1 MGTEIHLIA
10 KGEDFSPELWERI
23 YEESLVLLE
32 NFPARLMRF
41 KVEKAGGRKRYCYSP
56 DIVSNRYKPDEHWT
70 VSGDMSSLQRAE
82 AFDLYRHH
90 SRQFPDE
97 GSFSRPANSHDV
109 LWRHPDG
116 DLDSHFGN
124 GRLLWDSKTQGRPY
138 HFALLAV
145 GMLVESRCSHGA
157 CVTGDIDREQA
168 EQVASWANGVLEEP
182 IDLPVCVDPGR
193 LYRRV
198 FELYSDHQL
207 GMRRS
212 SALFR
217 GAQEELWVAI
227 VSHAGVSTLR
237 GWFAECLDSFES
249 LHILGAVD
257 HVIRYLESTGDVHG
271 LIEVVQGLASRGD
284 RERDA
289 FSLEIL
295 LERLCSHFITIP
307 PAERQVVPAEGA
319 ASPPENTSEESV
331 WEILLTLARSGM
343 APKAY
348 VPANELLEH
357 FCEAEPHLRER
368 FADIIRKSEQSCRE
382 KLQGV
387 AETLDGRVSNG
398 EPADSGDDSTPD
410 SSPTGEDFLL
420 KEIADQTPRYPEEER
435 LARTTGE
442 ALRNRLLS
450 SSVLAQI
457 TSGDALLPALYRVT
471 RENEIVL
478 TARSWE
484 TIDSLEDE
492 EVLKHLLALA
502 YVGERELHF
511 CDWRRYLLEHPRLWN
526 VLAGRVASESSSG

>member
-1 MGTEIHLIA
+1 M
-10 KGEDFSPELWERI
+10 
-23 YEESLVLLE
+23 
-32 NFPARLMRF
+32 
-41 KVEKAGGRKRYCYSP
+41 
-56 DIVSNRYKPDEHWT
+56 
-70 VSGDMSSLQRAE
+70 
-82 AFDLYRHH
+82 
-90 SRQFPDE
+90 
-97 GSFSRPANSHDV
+97 
-109 LWRHPDG
+109 
-116 DLDSHFGN
+116 
-124 GRLLWDSKTQGRPY
+124 
-138 HFALLAV
+138 
-145 GMLVESRCSHGA
+145 
-157 CVTGDIDREQA
+157 
-168 EQVASWANGVLEEP
+168 
-182 IDLPVCVDPGR
+182 
-193 LYRRV
+193 
-198 FELYSDHQL
+198 
-207 GMRRS
+207 
-212 SALFR
+212 
-217 GAQEELWVAI
+217 
-227 VSHAGVSTLR
+227 
-237 GWFAECLDSFES
+237 
-249 LHILGAVD
+249 
-257 HVIRYLESTGDVHG
+257 HG

-331 WEILLTLARSGM
+331 WEMLLTLARSGM

-492 EVLKHLLALA
+492 EVLKHLLALTF
-502 YVGERELHF
+502 VGERELHF
-511 CDWRRYLLEHPRLWN
+511 CDWRRYILEHPRLWN
-526 VLAGRVASESSSG
+526 VLTGRRDYRREESLSEDSDGLGRKNVSWDP